1 MLSADLLI
9 TEAWRLARLPVVD
22 QDMIHST
29 NVLLLVARLDSL
41 SISAKRRA
49 AWSMSNLITQMQQSE
64 LRDLTSAIAKPFI
77 ALFNP

>member
-9 TEAWRLARLPVVD
+9 TEAWRLARLLVVD

-29 NVLLLVARLDSL
+29 SVLLLVARFDSL

-49 AWSMSNLITQMQQSE
+49 VWSMST
-64 LRDLTSAIAKPFI
+64 
-77 ALFNP
+77 